1 MGLRDDITN
10 DLIEALSDP
19 DDLGDAARDAV
30 LTKRIH
36 PDKSS
41 GVRLGGSKEDAVT
54 EYPAKLV
61 VLSSF
66 SSFEIA
72 SGIPASDV
80 KITVLQK
87 QLGATPVSGDEIT
100 VVGRGSFKIV
110 AVGSDGADVTWKLQA
125 RKM

>member
-10 DLIEALSDP
+10 DLVEALSDP
-19 DDLGDAARDAV
+19 EDLGDAARDAV
-30 LTKRIH
+30 LTKRSH
-36 PDKSS
+36 QSKTG
-41 GVRLGGSKEDAVT
+41 GVRLGGSKDDVSI
-54 EYPAKLV
+54 EYPARLV
-61 VLSSF
+61 VISSF

-87 QLGATPVSGDEIT
+87 LIDAPPATGDEIS
-100 VVGRGSFKIV
+100 VDGRGSFRII

-125 RKM
+125 RKI